1 MTETTEITYCVN
13 HPNRETSLRCNK
25 CGKLIC
31 SQCAVHTPT
40 GYRCR
45 ECIKTQQKIFD
56 SAKWHDYPLGFFIA
70 LGISFVGSLIVPRL
84 GFFVLFL
91 APLVGM
97 AIAELSRLVT
107 QKRRSKRLFLA
118 IATGALLGGVPSLL
132 MRLVPLLVLLS
143 QPESFVGLLI
153 STVWHGA
160 YVIMVTS
167 TTYYRV
173 SGLIFNR

>member
-1 MTETTEITYCVN
+1 MTETTEITYCAN

-40 GYRCR
+40 GYRCQD
-45 ECIKTQQKIFD
+45 CIKTQQKIFET
-56 SAKWHDYPLGFFIA
+56 ARWHDYPLGFFIA

-91 APLVGM
+91 SPLVGM
-97 AIAELSRLVT
+97 AVAELSRLVT
-107 QKRRSKRLFLA
+107 QKRRSKRLFLV

-132 MRLVPLLVLLS
+132 MRLVPLLVLLP
-143 QPESFVGLLI
+143 QLESSISLLI
-153 STVWHGA
+153 STVWHGV

>member
-1 MTETTEITYCVN
+1 MTETNEITCCVN

-45 ECIKTQQKIFD
+45 ECIKSQQKTFD
-56 SAKWHDYPLGFFIA
+56 SAAWHDYPLGFLVA
-70 LGISFVGSLIVPRL
+70 LGISFVGSLIAPKL

-97 AIAELSRLVT
+97 AIAEVARLIIRR
-107 QKRRSKRLFLA
+107 RRSKRLFLV
-118 IATGALLGGVPSLL
+118 IATGALLGGLPSLL
-132 MRLVPLLVLLS
+132 MEVIPFLFLLS
-143 QPESFVGLLI
+143 QLENAIGLLL
-153 STVWHGA
+153 SVVWHGT
-160 YVIMVTS
+160 YVIMVT
-167 TTYYRV
+167 TTSYYRI

>member
-1 MTETTEITYCVN
+1 MTETPEKTYCVN

-31 SQCAVHTPT
+31 SQCAVHTPI
-40 GYRCR
+40 GYRCP
-45 ECIKTQQKIFD
+45 ECIKTQQKIFN
-56 SAKWHDYPLGFFIA
+56 SAKWYDYPLGFFIA
-70 LGISFVGSLIVPRL
+70 LGISFAGSLIVPRL

-97 AIAELSRLVT
+97 AIAELTRLAI
-107 QKRRSKRLFLA
+107 QKRRSKRLFLV
-118 IATGALLGGVPSLL
+118 IAAGAMVGGVPSLL
-132 MRLVPLLVLLS
+132 MQLVPLLLFLS
-143 QPESFVGLLI
+143 QAGGSVDLLL